1 MGQGQNLALLHYTER
16 NGVMANISLAL
27 AERGH
32 RLTSLS
38 AVGALEYRDPL
49 SRRFRFN
56 LEVARHLAYSGL
68 KFGRRA
74 MAHRWNTTY
83 AFDTHSRHAGRLLT
97 GLRDRPD
104 VILQS
109 GALFSPGLPPP
120 LPYVL
125 LLDNTRKLAMDV
137 PRGVGLR
144 APADYGDGWRA
155 RETRLYR
162 ESAAIGTFSSRV
174 VRSLEEDYRVPP
186 GKASAVGAGANVF
199 PERVERKD
207 DGNTLLFVG
216 TRFDIK
222 GGPVLLRAYLRLKRH
237 RPKLRLLVV
246 GTPERLHL
254 PEGVESLGYVPAHR
268 LGEVFAQATVFTLPT
283 LQEAFGI
290 AYLDAMAAGLPCVG
304 TWAGAVPEIVEE
316 GRTGRLV
323 PPGDDAALAEAIRW
337 LLDHPDQARAMGEA
351 GRRRVAERWR
361 WAHVGERLEGLLLGA
376 TAPTR
381 APREPIRS
389 TL

>member
-1 MGQGQNLALLHYTER
+1 MRIAFVNYGFQSGVTDQVTRALE
-16 NGVMANISLAL
+16 A
-27 AERGH
+27 RGH
-32 RLTSLS
+32 TIDRLD
-38 AVGALEYRDPL
+38 VIGPLEYRDKASGAYRL
-49 SRRFRFN
+49 DWQVV
-56 LEVARHLAYSGL
+56 LHLLLAAARYGDRALHL
-68 KFGRRA
+68 
-74 MAHRWNTTY
+74 RWNTTY